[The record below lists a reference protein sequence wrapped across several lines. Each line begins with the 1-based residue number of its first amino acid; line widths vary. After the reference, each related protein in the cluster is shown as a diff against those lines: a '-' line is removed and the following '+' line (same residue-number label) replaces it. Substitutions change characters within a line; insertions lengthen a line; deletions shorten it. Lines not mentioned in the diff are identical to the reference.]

1 MLKSQSMI
9 AGIYDKIKASDFFNN
24 LHSRIFSAIIELSF
38 NNKDISVI
46 SIANKCD
53 VDIEEIKP
61 VLNGFIT
68 EDVDTYI
75 DIVKDFSTRRSAIS
89 IMNNAIDTMLK
100 HNTDFNKEL
109 SNTIGSLSTVTKS
122 NVQNTLLSVEE
133 VMINTVL
140 ELDDKNTNVGYDTGF
155 PSIDKKVS
163 MQAGDL
169 VIVAGRPSMGKTLL
183 AINILENTCL
193 VRDNVGIFFSLEM
206 SANALARRILS
217 SQCSINS
224 RTIEKKICSEK
235 EWSKVLQKQLEYKGK
250 KLYIDDNSNIDMVY
264 LRNKVQQIKVAN
276 NDRLDFVVVDYL
288 QLMAN
293 GDDMNIEVSK
303 ITRSLKL
310 LAKEFGL
317 VVILLSQLNRKLET
331 RQNKIPIMSDLRDS
345 GAIEQDADKILFVY
359 RDSMY
364 NSDGDPYDAI
374 ISIGKNRNGGDVGY
388 HIHLRYVGENC
399 RFNDVE
405 KHDDIDWYN

>member
-1 MLKSQSMI
+1 MNLKKWVLSGLI
-9 AGIYDKIKASDFFNN
+9 FWAGNCLMAQQ
-24 LHSRIFSAIIELSF
+24 
-38 NNKDISVI
+38 
-46 SIANKCD
+46 
-53 VDIEEIKP
+53 
-61 VLNGFIT
+61 T
-68 EDVDTYI
+68 ET
-75 DIVKDFSTRRSAIS
+75 T
-89 IMNNAIDTMLK
+89 
-100 HNTDFNKEL
+100 
-109 SNTIGSLSTVTKS
+109 
-122 NVQNTLLSVEE
+122 
-133 VMINTVL
+133 
-140 ELDDKNTNVGYDTGF
+140 
-155 PSIDKKVS
+155 
-163 MQAGDL
+163 
-169 VIVAGRPSMGKTLL
+169 
-183 AINILENTCL
+183 
-193 VRDNVGIFFSLEM
+193 FSLQWKEIDSLLGISHLPK
-206 SANALARRILS
+206 SALDKVNQVYQLAD
-217 SQCSINS
+217 
-224 RTIEKKICSEK
+224 
-235 EWSKVLQKQLEYKGK
+235 KQ
-250 KLYIDDNSNIDMVY
+250 S
-264 LRNKVQQIKVAN
+264 NKVQQIKVAN